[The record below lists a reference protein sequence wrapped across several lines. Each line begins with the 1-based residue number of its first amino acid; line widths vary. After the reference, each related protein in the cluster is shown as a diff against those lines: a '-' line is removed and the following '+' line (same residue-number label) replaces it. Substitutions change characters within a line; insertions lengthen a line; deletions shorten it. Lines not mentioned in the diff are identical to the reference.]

1 MVTGKTRTT
10 EWLSIV
16 THFLEKERFIDSKY
30 KQYILHLVSEVENN
44 LLFGY
49 QDENIAV
56 IVFFLKGNLNT
67 STFEMQK

>member
-1 MVTGKTRTT
+1 M
-10 EWLSIV
+10 
-16 THFLEKERFIDSKY
+16 FINSKY
-30 KQYILHLVSEVENN
+30 IQYVFQFVSEVGKN
-44 LLFGY
+44 LLLGY

>member
-1 MVTGKTRTT
+1 MVTGKTRT

-16 THFLEKERFIDSKY
+16 SHFKKERYIDSKY
-30 KQYILHLVSEVENN
+30 TQYILQFVSKVGNN

-49 QDENIAV
+49 QDENIDV